1 MLTSKVTSKGQTTL
15 PREIRGRLEVRAGD
29 HIVYLNTDK
38 GVLIRTMRPFDAA
51 WHSGIAKTLEAEWNS
66 VDDEQDFHDL

>member
-15 PREIRGRLEVRAGD
+15 PREIRGRLEVRPGD

-38 GVLIRTMRPFDAA
+38 GVLIRKMRPFDVP

-66 VDDEQDFHDL
+66 AEDDEDFRDL